1 MALSIRSGVM
11 RWYFVIGALLL
22 FGTAFPQRGPGY
34 YDLKGRER
42 APVDYEVVILAGE
55 LTCIGCVN
63 HILELAKAQR
73 IRMRNVVIV
82 IEIPNL
88 FPDQFLRHASLWK
101 SQPWF
106 DNRIHVLSFHG
117 DSTEMFSYER
127 LRCSSGGLP
136 HGCVRVKDDWHC
148 KCCQQLFPENGSDE
162 ELLELFSRQ

>member
-1 MALSIRSGVM
+1 M
-11 RWYFVIGALLL
+11 RWYFVFVALLL
-22 FGTAFPQRGPGY
+22 FGKAFPQRSTGY
-34 YDLKGRER
+34 FDWKGREH
-42 APVDYEVVILAGE
+42 APEDCEVVIIAGE

-63 HILELAKAQR
+63 HILDRAKAQG
-73 IRMRNVVIV
+73 IRMRDVVIV

-127 LRCSSGGLP
+127 LSCSSGGLP
-136 HGCVRVKDDWHC
+136 HVCVRVKDDWHC
-148 KCCQQLFPENGSDE
+148 KCCHQLFPENGSDAV
-162 ELLELFSRQ
+162 LLELLSR